1 MICGP
6 VGFLIGT
13 KSSGESLDN
22 ASKCVCFCFFVLPLC
37 RYAVHA
43 FCSDQG
49 LARILLSGPGRDS
62 CVRDPSLGAGQN
74 SCQEAAGGASS
85 ASAGRRVLRPPTARP
100 PLPDDSSFCDSCLG
114 CLLLPAPLDC
124 SSHGGKVTE
133 LQALPS
139 APGECRRPDCRD
151 EAADK

>member
-1 MICGP
+1 MQVSAC
-6 VGFLIGT
+6 VFAFL
-13 KSSGESLDN
+13 
-22 ASKCVCFCFFVLPLC
+22 LPLC

-100 PLPDDSSFCDSCLG
+100 PLPDAASFVILASGVCCFRR
-114 CLLLPAPLDC
+114 LLIAAP
-124 SSHGGKVTE
+124 T
-133 LQALPS
+133 
-139 APGECRRPDCRD
+139 GER
-151 EAADK
+151 